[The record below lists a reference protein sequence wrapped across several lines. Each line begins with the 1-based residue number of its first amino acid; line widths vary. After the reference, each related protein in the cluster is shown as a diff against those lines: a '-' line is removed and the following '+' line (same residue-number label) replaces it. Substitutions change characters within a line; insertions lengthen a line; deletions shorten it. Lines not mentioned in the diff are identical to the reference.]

1 MQDTYLSPEK
11 FSGTELR
18 FLSQSFKHNASST
31 LAHSITHEAYLSQG
45 LPARGSGS
53 TISAAYH
60 FQYALLTSI
69 LSGAGSSSPS
79 PREGP
84 ACWGRLGISRGG
96 VSFGF
101 YCDFLGGAF
110 YNTRNGNN
118 PAQMRTALNIG
129 PMVRAQCRLRNIG
142 ITYEASCPLVGLT
155 FSPNYGQSYYE
166 IFDQHNFDHNIVPTT
181 IISTPSL
188 RNQLFVTFPLSAK
201 SKASVGYIG
210 DYRQQQVNNLKQHS
224 YSSLFMIGLSRSLTR

>member
-60 FQYALLTSI
+60 FQYALLTAS
-69 LSGAGSSSPS
+69 LPLRG
-79 PREGP
+79 GP
-84 ACWGRLGISRGG
+84 GWGLGVESWGG

-166 IFDQHNFDHNIVPTT
+166 IFDQHNYDHNIVPTT
-181 IISTPSL
+181 IVSTPSL